1 MRRRLVHWILTV
13 PLILVGVSPGSA
25 QDVAGEE
32 PAGAGLPHFRPAGA
46 VAVLARATG
55 DWLPVPTDSHDLLGS
70 FAFLPPYA
78 TDDTQGQLFQV
89 LAVEAGREAGDEDG
103 TFVAVPWTVGCGCAD
118 EGWDQPDWVPPG
130 DTVAFILS
138 VTRKRVP
145 WSGPPVFDVLGWHQ
159 PYPSGDF
166 IPYWKPGREGPERWL
181 SSADFFD
188 LLQTLPDET
197 SFRLDPSTALRAV
210 RSWVDRNPD
219 AAEAFPV
226 PTLTEKLEEMSEG
239 WEPEGLS
246 PL

>member
-1 MRRRLVHWILTV
+1 MLAPFQPEIQVD
-13 PLILVGVSPGSA
+13 G
-25 QDVAGEE
+25 AGEKTGGE
-32 PAGAGLPHFRPAGA
+32 TGNLIVRIAGEI
-46 VAVLARATG
+46 
-55 DWLPVPTDSHDLLGS
+55 DC
-70 FAFLPPYA
+70 PPLMLNA
-78 TDDTQGQLFQV
+78 HMD
-89 LAVEAGREAGDEDG
+89 AVEPGREIGDSDG

-118 EGWDQPDWVPPG
+118 EGWDQPDWVSPG

-166 IPYWKPGREGPERWL
+166 IPYWKPGREGPETWL

-188 LLQTLPDET
+188 LLQALPDET
-197 SFRLDPSTALRAV
+197 SFRLDPSTALRAI

-219 AAEAFPV
+219 AAEVFPV
-226 PTLTEKLEEMSEG
+226 PTLTAKLEEMSEG